1 MLVISRK
8 TGESFTISDN
18 IKITVV
24 SMGND
29 KVVLG
34 IEAPKEIKIMR
45 EELLETIQAN
55 KASAQL
61 HEADN
66 LNKIVSYIKSS
77 KNE

>member
-24 SMGND
+24 SVSGD

-34 IEAPKEIKIMR
+34 IDAPKEIKIMR
-45 EELLETIQAN
+45 EELLETIKAN
-55 KASAQL
+55 KASAEVHGTDDL
-61 HEADN
+61 S
-66 LNKIVSYIKSS
+66 KIISYIKSS
-77 KNE
+77 KTE

>member
-55 KASAQL
+55 KASAQA
-61 HEADN
+61 HEAND
-66 LNKIVSYIKSS
+66 LNKIVSHIKSS
-77 KNE
+77 KND

>member
-29 KVVLG
+29 RVVLG

-55 KASAQL
+55 KASAQV
-61 HEADN
+61 HEAND
-66 LNKIVSYIKSS
+66 LNKIVSYIKNS